1 MKRGVYIAGL
11 GASLPGFRLL
21 RRGSVAR
28 AVEAGRRCLAD
39 AGRRPAEVG
48 VLIHAGVTR
57 DYHVC
62 EPANAAYIQHGLGIN
77 VEFHGARTLSFDL
90 GNGGCGMLDAAHV
103 LCALLQEGTL
113 RAGMITASEGNAD
126 PRAKGDRPCPDSG
139 AAILLELSPR
149 PGIGF
154 GSFAFHTRGEYADM
168 VKTVVSLAEA
178 RGRLKAHRDPGL
190 EERWLEMAGSVIDEV
205 LARDGI
211 TRGQI
216 DRVIPAQISAGF
228 LARLPGAVGIPAER
242 IADFSGTLPY
252 TLSTSVFLAL
262 HRERE
267 LCPRFVGRTVL
278 LLAFG
283 SGLTAAAA
291 TYRYAHGDMIAD
303 KREKEIAVNT
313 REKRK
318 LL

>member
-1 MKRGVYIAGL
+1 VKRGVYIAGI
-11 GASLPGFRLL
+11 GASMPGFRLFH
-21 RRGSVAR
+21 RGSVAR

-48 VLIHAGVTR
+48 LLIHAGVTR

-62 EPANAAYIQHGLGIN
+62 EPANAAYIQHRLGIN

-103 LCALLQEGTL
+103 LCALLQEGNL

-126 PRAKGDRPCPDSG
+126 LRAKGDRPCPDSG

-154 GSFAFHTRGEYADM
+154 GSFAFHTRAGHADM
-168 VKTVVSLAEA
+168 AETVVSLAEA
-178 RGRLKAHRDPGL
+178 RGRLLTRRDPGL
-190 EERWLEMAGSVIDEV
+190 EERWLEMAGPVVDEV
-205 LARDGI
+205 LARDGL
-211 TRGQI
+211 TRTGI

-228 LARLPGAVGIPAER
+228 LARLPEAVGLPAER
-242 IADFSGTLPY
+242 ISNFTGRLPY

-262 HRERE
+262 HRERK
-267 LCPRFVGRTVL
+267 LRPCVPGRTVV

-283 SGLTAAAA
+283 SGLSAAAA
-291 TYRYAHGDMIAD
+291 TYR
-303 KREKEIAVNT
+303 
-313 REKRK
+313 
-318 LL
+318 

>member
-1 MKRGVYIAGL
+1 MKRGVWIAGV
-11 GASLPGFRLL
+11 GASLPGFRLF

-103 LCALLQEGTL
+103 LSALLREGTL
-113 RAGMITASEGNAD
+113 RAGLITASEGNAD
-126 PRAKGDRPCPDSG
+126 LRAKGARPCPESG

-149 PGIGF
+149 PETGF
-154 GSFAFHTRGEYADM
+154 GGFAFHTRGEHADM
-168 VKTVVSLAEA
+168 AKTVVSLAET
-178 RGRLKAHRDPGL
+178 RGRLLTHRDPGL
-190 EERWLEMAGSVIDEV
+190 EERWLEMAGPVVDAA

-216 DRVIPAQISAGF
+216 DRVIPAQISADF
-228 LARLPGAVGIPAER
+228 LARLPPAIGLPAEKV
-242 IADFSGTLPY
+242 ADFSGSLPD
-252 TLSTSVFLAL
+252 TLSTSVFLAF

-267 LCPRFVGRTVL
+267 QRPLLPGKTVL

-291 TYRYAHGDMIAD
+291 TYHF
-303 KREKEIAVNT
+303 
-313 REKRK
+313 
-318 LL
+318 

>member
-1 MKRGVYIAGL
+1 MKRGVTIAGL
-11 GASLPGFRLL
+11 GVSLPGFRLFH
-21 RRGSVAR
+21 RGSVAR

-77 VEFHGARTLSFDL
+77 IEFQGARTCSFDL

-103 LCALLQEGTL
+103 LCALMQEGNL
-113 RAGMITASEGNAD
+113 RSGMITASEGNAD
-126 PRAKGDRPCPDSG
+126 LRAKGVRPCPDSG
-139 AAILLELSPR
+139 AAILLELAQR
-149 PGIGF
+149 PNMGF
-154 GSFAFHTRGEYADM
+154 GNFTFHTHGEHADM
-168 VKTVVSLAEA
+168 ASTVVSLAEA
-178 RGRLKAHRDPGL
+178 RGRLRTHRDPGL
-190 EERWLEMAGSVIDEV
+190 EERWLEMAGPVVDDV

-211 TRGQI
+211 TRDVI
-216 DRVIPAQISAGF
+216 DRVIPAQISADF
-228 LARLPGAVGIPAER
+228 LARLPRAIGIPSER
-242 IADFSGTLPY
+242 IADFTGTIPY

-267 LCPRFVGRTVL
+267 LRPRFVGRTVL

-291 TYRYAHGDMIAD
+291 TYRYAKGGA
-303 KREKEIAVNT
+303 
-313 REKRK
+313 
-318 LL
+318 